1 MLEERNTED
10 IDAVLLFQPGDS
22 MKNLLLK
29 GVDENLVLG
38 SGSFYVDMGCSVP
51 EYFPVASQRA
61 GFYGLVIIDVIY

>member
-1 MLEERNTED
+1 
-10 IDAVLLFQPGDS
+10 

-29 GVDENLVLG
+29 GVDECPVLG
-38 SGSFYVDMGCSVP
+38 SGSFYDEMGCSVP